1 MGGHW
6 PSGAGAPALTFSPS
20 EPGRA
25 AGDTRGANGW
35 ALPSTGMVSALVQE
49 QAARFCEQLAVLAE
63 PHRLLILRQLR
74 RGPLSAGELAE
85 AVGIAPSLASHH
97 LSTMVNA
104 GLISRRRSGNYVCYE
119 AQAAR
124 LQTLFDK
131 VGRMA
136 GAIGAA
142 AEAAAARP
150 SDRC

>member
-1 MGGHW
+1 
-6 PSGAGAPALTFSPS
+6 
-20 EPGRA
+20 
-25 AGDTRGANGW
+25 
-35 ALPSTGMVSALVQE
+35 MVSALVQE

-97 LSTMVNA
+97 LATMVNA